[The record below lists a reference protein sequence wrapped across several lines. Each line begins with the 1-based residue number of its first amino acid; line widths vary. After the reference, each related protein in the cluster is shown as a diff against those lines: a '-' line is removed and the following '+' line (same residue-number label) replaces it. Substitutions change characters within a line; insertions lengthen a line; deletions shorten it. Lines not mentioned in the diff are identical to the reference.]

1 MVMRGGSL
9 IVLQG
14 TPFCN
19 IDCSYCY
26 LPDRSET
33 GRMPLQ
39 IAQTVFRR
47 AFESSRLRE
56 PITFLWH
63 AGEPLT
69 VPVAMYSELFELAH
83 AENREYK
90 RKFQFSIQTNGTLIN
105 DRWIDLFQRY
115 DVGIGV

>member
-1 MVMRGGSL
+1 MRDATL

-33 GRMPLQ
+33 ARMPLD
-39 IAQTVFRR
+39 IARAVFRR
-47 AFESSRLRE
+47 AFESRFVTE

-63 AGEPLT
+63 AGEPLA
-69 VPVAMYSELFELAH
+69 VPTSVYEELFQA
-83 AENREYK
+83 AQDENRAYG
-90 RKFQFSIQTNGTLIN
+90 RKMTFSMQTNGTLIN
-105 DRWIDLFQRY
+105 E
-115 DVGIGV
+115 